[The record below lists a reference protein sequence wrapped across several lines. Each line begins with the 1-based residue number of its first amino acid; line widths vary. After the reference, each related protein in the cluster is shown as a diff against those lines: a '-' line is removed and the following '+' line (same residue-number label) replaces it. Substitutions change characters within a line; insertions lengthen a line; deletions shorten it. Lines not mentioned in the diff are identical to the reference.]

1 MIRKS
6 FPLLLLLV
14 VSTVTMGLAQRKV
27 VFPSKDG
34 LTVSADLY
42 ETEPEHPWIVLFHQS
57 NSSRGEYRDIAPR
70 LNKLNLNC
78 MAVDLRS
85 GKEKN
90 FRVNE
95 TAALAKDAKL
105 PTNFIDAEKDMVAAI
120 IRARGI
126 GKRPVIIMGS
136 SYSASL
142 ALKLAKEMDEVAAV
156 IAFSPGEF
164 FENKLDVQKTVTGLS
179 KPVFISGPASERKW
193 IEELTSGIPSGKKI
207 TYIPGA
213 GGAHGASC
221 LLKTT
226 EGQTEYWIQL
236 INFIQTLKKE
246 IAQ

>member
-1 MIRKS
+1 ML
-6 FPLLLLLV
+6 FV
-14 VSTVTMGLAQRKV
+14 VMVSQLPALAQRKV
-27 VFPSKDG
+27 MFASKDG
-34 LTVSADLY
+34 LTITADLY

-105 PTNFIDAEKDMVAAI
+105 PSNFIDAEKDMVAAI
-120 IRARGI
+120 ERAYGI
-126 GKRPVIIMGS
+126 GRQPVILLGS

-142 ALKLAKEMDEVAAV
+142 ALKLATEMDEVAAV

-164 FENKLDVQKTVTGLS
+164 FDNKLNMQKAVTGLS
-179 KPVFISGPASERKW
+179 KPVFVSGPASERRW
-193 IEELTSGIPSGKKI
+193 IEELTSGIPTGKKI

-213 GGAHGASC
+213 GGVHGASC

-226 EGQTEYWIQL
+226 DGQTEYWIQL
-236 INFIQTLKKE
+236 INFIQTVKKDM
-246 IAQ
+246 IR